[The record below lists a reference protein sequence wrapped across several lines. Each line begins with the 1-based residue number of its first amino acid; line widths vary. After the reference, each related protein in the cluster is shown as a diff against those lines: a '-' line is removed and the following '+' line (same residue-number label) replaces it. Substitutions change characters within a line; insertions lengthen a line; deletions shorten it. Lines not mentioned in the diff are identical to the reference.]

1 MGLSCAV
8 KPADQSLTALVFG
21 MGVSRQFRS
30 REGRNVKWGQIISNL
45 NKKEQTD
52 TKPNHRVCN

>member
-30 REGRNVKWGQIISNL
+30 R
-45 NKKEQTD
+45 KEEM
-52 TKPNHRVCN
+52 